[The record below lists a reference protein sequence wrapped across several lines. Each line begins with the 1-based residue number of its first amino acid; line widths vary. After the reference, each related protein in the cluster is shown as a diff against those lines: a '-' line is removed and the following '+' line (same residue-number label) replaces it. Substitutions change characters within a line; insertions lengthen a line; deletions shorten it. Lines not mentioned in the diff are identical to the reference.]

1 MPFLILTLLM
11 VSFLKLVGGGG
22 GLHQHPGCWQS
33 LPSKEG
39 ATAHY
44 LRGGQLWV

>member
-11 VSFLKLVGGGG
+11 VSFLKLGGGG

>member
-1 MPFLILTLLM
+1 MPFVILTLLM
-11 VSFLKLVGGGG
+11 VSFLKLG
-22 GLHQHPGCWQS
+22 GLHQSSRMLADGGQS

-39 ATAHY
+39 ATARY